1 MKNFNDLR
9 LIDVGKHKEK
19 KGNLTYL
26 SWVWAVDT
34 LLQNDPMAHWEFD
47 EPKYFG
53 DSVMVYCTVHALG
66 KSMRMHLPVMDNKNN
81 AIKSPDARKISDAM
95 MRCLAKCIACFGIG
109 LYIYA
114 GEDLPSEGE
123 PDPVDL
129 DPLLDQIQSAK
140 NIDELKTVYVAAVKE
155 VKGDQSALREL
166 ETAKDKRKKELQD
179 SEKASEVQ
187 DGTTN

>member
-9 LIDVGKHKEK
+9 LINVNEHIEK
-19 KGNLTYL
+19 KGNLSYL
-26 SWVWAVDT
+26 SWAWAVDT
-34 LLQNDPMAHWEFD
+34 LLQNDPLAHWEFA

-53 DSVMVYCTVHALG
+53 ESVMVYCTVHAMG

-123 PDPVDL
+123 PEPIDMAPLIGQITYAL
-129 DPLLDQIQSAK
+129 DM
-140 NIDELKTVYVAAVKE
+140 DELKAVYVAAVKV
-155 VKGDQSALREL
+155 VKGDQTALREL
-166 ETAKDKRKKELQD
+166 EAAKDKRKKEIQD
-179 SEKASEVQ
+179 ALKASEVQ
-187 DGTTN
+187 DGQGN

>member
-9 LIDVGKHKEK
+9 LINVNEHIEK
-19 KGNLTYL
+19 KGNLSYL
-26 SWVWAVDT
+26 SWAWAVDT
-34 LLQNDPMAHWEFD
+34 LLQNDPSAHWEFA

-53 DSVMVYCTVHALG
+53 ESVMVYCTVHAMG

-81 AIKSPDARKISDAM
+81 AIKSPDSRKISDAM

-114 GEDLPSEGE
+114 GEDLPSEAE

-129 DPLLDQIQSAK
+129 GPLLGQISYALSM
-140 NIDELKTVYVAAVKE
+140 DELKTVYVAAVKE
-155 VKGDQSALREL
+155 VKGNQSALREL
-166 ETAKDKRKKELQD
+166 ELVKDKRKKELQD
-179 SEKASEVQ
+179 AAQASEVQ
-187 DGTTN
+187 DVQGN